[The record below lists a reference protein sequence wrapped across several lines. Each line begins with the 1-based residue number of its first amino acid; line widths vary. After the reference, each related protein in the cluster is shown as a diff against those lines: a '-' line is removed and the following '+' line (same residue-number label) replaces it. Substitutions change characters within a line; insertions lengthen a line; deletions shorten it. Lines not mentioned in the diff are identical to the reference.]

1 MAEGA
6 EESFDAARA
15 PGWDQTGS
23 LLALRQVLAESARMG
38 NVVARRAGLSH
49 RELTALEHLSRE
61 PLGPAELA
69 RRLDVTTA
77 AATGIV
83 DRLAERGHVERHAHA
98 EDRRRTEVRVTDS
111 GRGEAVGH
119 LMPMFVALDRLD
131 RSFSADERAVV
142 ERYLRGVLEAFDAV
156 ITADRPGSPPGPP
169 R

>member
-1 MAEGA
+1 MGQ
-6 EESFDAARA
+6 ESFGAGRP

-23 LLALRQVLAESARMG
+23 LLALRAVLAEASHMN
-38 NVVARRAGLSH
+38 NVVARRAGLSR

-61 PLGPAELA
+61 ALGPAELA

-77 AATGIV
+77 ASTGIV
-83 DRLAERGHVERHAHA
+83 DRLADRGHVERRAHA
-98 EDRRRTEVRVTDS
+98 GDRRRTEVHVTDS
-111 GRGEAVGH
+111 GRREAVGH

-131 RSFSADERAVV
+131 RSFSEDERAVV

-156 ITADRPGSPPGPP
+156 VSADQPGSPPGPP